1 MCVCVLQRIPLLHET
16 FKGMKKGKTKD
27 EQSGREEFVENQKE
41 EEGEGEGEEGGMHE
55 FKDESGGLFC
65 ALYIPDADRYGHGP
79 HPTVISVYGGDF
91 IRKSY
96 AILPISVICNF
107 IPSCVILSYPILF
120 YPILSYPILSYPIL
134 SYDILF
140 PLLDSFPNIRSISF
154 LSFYCSYFLF
164 NSLLNILFLSC
175 FHSILYCCRLY
186 FTFVLSPSLWLALVF
201 AHVPCVFT
209 FSYLLTI

>member
-1 MCVCVLQRIPLLHET
+1 MNLKMNLAVSSALCTYRMLTDMATAHILRLFLFMEVT
-16 FKGMKKGKTKD
+16 
-27 EQSGREEFVENQKE
+27 SSENH
-41 EEGEGEGEEGGMHE
+41 M
-55 FKDESGGLFC
+55 LFFQF
-65 ALYIPDADRYGHGP
+65 P
-79 HPTVISVYGGDF
+79 
-91 IRKSY
+91 SY
-96 AILPISVICNF
+96 AILFHPV
-107 IPSCVILSYPILF
+107 LSYPILS
-120 YPILSYPILSYPIL
+120 YSILSYPILSYPIL

>member
-134 SYDILF
+134 SY
-140 PLLDSFPNIRSISF
+140 PMT
-154 LSFYCSYFLF
+154 SYFPFSTLSQTSVPFLF
-164 NSLLNILFLSC
+164 
-175 FHSILYCCRLY
+175 FHSTVH
-186 FTFVLSPSLWLALVF
+186 TFFSTPS
-201 AHVPCVFT
+201 
-209 FSYLLTI
+209 